1 MGRKKTIKANSVNET
16 HGNIEFEHENV
27 EFEHNNS
34 DISEIV
40 EMIARDEQKAA
51 ETKPKP
57 KPQVK
62 IAPKPKPIYLRDTI
76 IQMDEIK
83 KYGLN
88 QYFLRAI
95 LTENYYT
102 LDKAHRL
109 IQDFLNK
116 H

>member
-1 MGRKKTIKANSVNET
+1 MSKKTIKANSVNT
-16 HGNIEFEHENV
+16 TNGNIEFEQGG
-27 EFEHNNS
+27 S

-40 EMIARDEQKAA
+40 EMIAHDEAKANS
-51 ETKPKP
+51 E
-57 KPQVK
+57 
-62 IAPKPKPIYLRDTI
+62 PIYLRDTLLK
-76 IQMDEIK
+76 MDEFK

-102 LDKAHRL
+102 LDKAHKL